1 MIGPQ
6 MIECLDCGAQEPEGT
21 LFCSECG
28 RSLID
33 SPAQPTNVLPF
44 SKPARHALPPMDEYK
59 LEPRAEPV
67 TVTFVIPG
75 TRDQLKIELTDH
87 ILVGRADAS
96 EDVKPHLDLTQYEGM
111 EKGVS
116 REHAALHMTEK
127 GIVLFDL
134 DSTNGT
140 TLNNNRL
147 PPERPFLLKN
157 GDEVRFG
164 DLLVHV
170 FFDL

>member
-1 MIGPQ
+1 
-6 MIECLDCGAQEPEGT
+6 MIECLDCGAHEPEGT

-28 RSLID
+28 RSLLD
-33 SPAQPTNVLPF
+33 MPAQPTNVLPF
-44 SKPARHALPPMDEYK
+44 SKPARRSLPYSADEYK
-59 LEPRAEPV
+59 LVPRSEPL

-75 TRDQLKIELTDH
+75 TRHHLTVELTDH
-87 ILVGRADAS
+87 VLVGRADAG
-96 EDVKPHLDLTQYEGM
+96 EDVSPDLDLTEHEGM

-116 REHAALHMTEK
+116 REHAALHMSEK

-140 TLNNNRL
+140 MLNNNRL
-147 PPERPFLLKN
+147 PPEQPFLLKS

>member
-1 MIGPQ
+1 
-6 MIECLDCGAQEPEGT
+6 MIECPECGAHEPEGT
-21 LFCSECG
+21 LFCGECG
-28 RSLID
+28 GSLLD
-33 SPAQPTNVLPF
+33 MPAQPTNVLPF
-44 SKPARHALPPMDEYK
+44 SKPARRSLPPSLDEYRFA
-59 LEPRAEPV
+59 PREEPV

-75 TRDQLKIELTDH
+75 TRQQLTAELTDH

-96 EDVKPHLDLTQYEGM
+96 EDVSPDVDLTDHEGM

-116 REHAALHMTEK
+116 REHAALHMSEE

-134 DSTNGT
+134 ESTNGT
-140 TLNNNRL
+140 VLNNNRL
-147 PPERPFLLKN
+147 PPERPFLLKS

-164 DLLVHV
+164 ELLVHV